1 MQVVASAND
10 KTRSISVQNSESDT
24 NKVGNTEFSIKSDL
38 KMIKTN
44 MHVHYKSPFIV
55 DTLPQT
61 CGE

>member
-1 MQVVASAND
+1 
-10 KTRSISVQNSESDT
+10 
-24 NKVGNTEFSIKSDL
+24 L

-61 CGE
+61 CGEWYFLHALKFLSRSWNLMSFILYHPK